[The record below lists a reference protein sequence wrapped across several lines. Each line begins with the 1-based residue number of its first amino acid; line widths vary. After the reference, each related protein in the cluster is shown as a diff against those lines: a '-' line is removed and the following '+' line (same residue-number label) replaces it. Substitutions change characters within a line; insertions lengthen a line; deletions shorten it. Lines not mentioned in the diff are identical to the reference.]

1 MFTRTAAQRLLRL
14 ARGFPVVVLTG
25 PRQSGKTTLARS
37 AMPGHSYVSL
47 EDPDVRQRVAADP
60 RGFLAAHARAATSGV
75 VLDEAQ
81 RVPELLSYL
90 QTTVD
95 EDRRPGR
102 YIVTGSQNLLLSAA
116 ISQSLAGRAAFLELL
131 PLSYTEGTAVF
142 NTLPLDELL
151 VRGAY
156 PAIHTTDVAPA
167 DWHASYVA
175 SYLERDVRQLSRI
188 GDLLQFQRFM
198 RMMAARCGQL
208 LNLNAVAN
216 DLGVAQTTA
225 RDWLGILEATYV
237 AFRLPPYHTNFG
249 KRLVKTPKLY
259 FHDTGLAAWLL
270 GITDARTMNA
280 HPMRGALFENLCIAD
295 YIKHLRHTGAAATP
309 YFWRDNIGNE
319 VDLLIESAD
328 TLQPVEFKSGAT
340 FQTDWLRGLHTWQRH
355 AAQARQGEALL
366 VCGAPGNQHIQGVGV
381 AHWRDALQVL
391 SGGSS
396 RQGPADLSA
405 RRKQA
410 GADAWADK
418 HARRA

>member
-1 MFTRTAAQRLLRL
+1 MFARTATQRLLRL
-14 ARGFPVVVLTG
+14 ARGFPVLVVTG
-25 PRQSGKTTLARS
+25 PRQSGKTTLARR
-37 AMPGHSYVSL
+37 ALPGHTYVSL

-60 RGFLAAHARAATSGV
+60 RGFLAAHASAGQAGV

-90 QTTVD
+90 QTAVD
-95 EDRRPGR
+95 DDRRPGR
-102 YIVTGSQNLLLSAA
+102 YVVTGSQNLLLSAA
-116 ISQSLAGRAAFLELL
+116 VSQSLAGRAGFLELL
-131 PLSYTEGTAVF
+131 PLSYNEGAAVF
-142 NTLPLDELL
+142 DTLTLDELL
-151 VRGAY
+151 LRGAY
-156 PAIHTTDVAPA
+156 PAIHSTDVAPA

-237 AFRLPPYHTNFG
+237 AFRLAPYHTNFG

-280 HPMRGALFENLCIAD
+280 HPMRGALFENLCVAE
-295 YIKHLRHTGAAATP
+295 YGKHLRHSGAPGTA

-319 VDLLIESAD
+319 VDLLIERAG
-328 TLQPVEFKSGAT
+328 TLWPVEMKSGAT
-340 FQTDWLRGLHTWQRH
+340 FQSAWLHSLHTWQRH
-355 AAQARQGEALL
+355 AAQARQGEPLL
-366 VCGAPGNQHIQGVGV
+366 INGAPGNQRLQGVGV
-381 AHWRDALQVL
+381 AHWRDALQAL
-391 SGGSS
+391 SG
-396 RQGPADLSA
+396 PA
-405 RRKQA
+405 
-410 GADAWADK
+410 
-418 HARRA
+418 